1 MDDLPI
7 EVIGNVLSHLGA
19 ARDVIIASATCR
31 SWREAFRRHLH
42 ALSFNSDDWP
52 VYRDLTPARLEILIT
67 QTLFQTIGLQGLSI
81 LMDDVDEFAGSTVI
95 AWLMYTRESLRWLFY
110 NVRTTPN
117 INILELCGRQK
128 LEMLVLAHNTIIGVE
143 PHYQRFPCLTSLSLS
158 YVSISAWDLNMLL
171 SACPTIENLVLV
183 NPEIAMS
190 DTLVTVELY
199 SPTLKSIYVESISLD
214 KFILEADSL
223 ESLHLKFCALE
234 LFELL
239 GKGALKY
246 LKIDDVSVIHLYIGE
261 AVDNLEIIDVS
272 NFTITWSTFFQMIS
286 GSSKLRRL
294 RLWDV
299 VFDEEDD
306 ILDLETI
313 SDFFPNLKYLA
324 LNYELRDDLRDGV
337 LHYDLQGSCPLDNV
351 VTLELGWTV
360 INNLFTYWVSALL
373 KRCPNLRKLVI
384 HGVISESKTQEEC
397 QMLANFTSC
406 IVQLMRKYIH
416 VDVQFEYE

>member
-1 MDDLPI
+1 
-7 EVIGNVLSHLGA
+7 
-19 ARDVIIASATCR
+19 
-31 SWREAFRRHLH
+31 
-42 ALSFNSDDWP
+42 
-52 VYRDLTPARLEILIT
+52 
-67 QTLFQTIGLQGLSI
+67 
-81 LMDDVDEFAGSTVI
+81 
-95 AWLMYTRESLRWLFY
+95 
-110 NVRTTPN
+110 
-117 INILELCGRQK
+117 
-128 LEMLVLAHNTIIGVE
+128 MLVLAHLYYTRCGIITRDFLVCILYGG
-143 PHYQRFPCLTSLSLS
+143 

-190 DTLVTVELY
+190 DTDY
-199 SPTLKSIYVESISLD
+199 SWAIARRLKAFILD

-246 LKIDDVSVIHLYIGE
+246 LKIDDVSRHM
-261 AVDNLEIIDVS
+261 IILGYRYN